1 MSTIP
6 RRLLAALSVVTAL
19 TVVTACSGSSS
30 SSQPA
35 GDSKTSGSPQT
46 SGSSRSGCIKHFDK
60 NKDYFPHKQKLSDAD
75 NFSISYHKSYQVI
88 TVKQPQVGSKPE
100 RYVLVRCGA
109 PKPKLS
115 GKLAKAQQLTTPV
128 RTLFSA
134 STTHLP
140 NLEVLGKLDTL
151 TGVGSKSTISSKAAA
166 KRASSSKVTEFAKG
180 GKADAEKI
188 VSAKPDVVITGGDPD
203 KAYGTVKKAGI
214 PVLADAEF
222 LESNPLGKAEWVKF
236 FGALTGTEKKA
247 TKTFDKIA
255 KKYHQAV
262 RDVSGATKVSTV
274 LGQPYHGKWGMD
286 PGGSFFGRMITDA
299 RGTWAWQKDKSTATK
314 NVDLEKVLK
323 RSRSA
328 KVWITASNWISK
340 SDVTKTDKRLK
351 NFDAYQSGQV
361 WAPSKQVNKA
371 GGNNYYELGALRA
384 DLVIKD
390 LIKILHPD
398 QARGHTMVFYQKL
411 R

>member
-1 MSTIP
+1 MKRIP
-6 RRLLAALSVVTAL
+6 RRLFAALSVVTAL
-19 TVVTACSGSSS
+19 TVVAACSDTST

-35 GDSKTSGSPQT
+35 GDQTSSGTSSA

-60 NKDYFPHKQKLSDAD
+60 NKDYFPHKQKLTDAD

-88 TVKQPQVGSKPE
+88 TVKQPHVGGKPE
-100 RYVLVRCGA
+100 RYVLVKCGA

-140 NLEVLGKLDTL
+140 NLDALDKLDTL
-151 TGVGSKSTISSKAAA
+151 TGVGSKSLISSKAAA
-166 KRASSSKVTEFAKG
+166 ERASSSQVTEFAKG

-203 KAYGTVKKAGI
+203 KAYGTVQKAGI
-214 PVLADAEF
+214 PVLSDAEF
-222 LESNPLGKAEWVKF
+222 LESNPLGKAEWIKF
-236 FGALTGTEKKA
+236 FGALTGTEQKA
-247 TKTFDKIA
+247 TETFDKIA
-255 KKYHQAV
+255 KKYRKAI
-262 RDVSGATKVSTV
+262 RNVSDAKRVSTV
-274 LGQPYHGKWGMD
+274 LGQPYHGKWAMD
-286 PGGSFFGRMITDA
+286 PGGSYFGRMIADA
-299 RGTWAWQKDKSTATK
+299 RGTWAWEKDKSTANK

-328 KVWITASNWISK
+328 KVWITASNWTSK
-340 SDVTKTDKRLK
+340 SDITKTDKRLK
-351 NFDAYQSGQV
+351 NFDAYKSGQV

-371 GGNNYYELGALRA
+371 GGNNFYELGALRA
-384 DLVIKD
+384 DLVVKD

-398 QARGHTMVFYQKL
+398 QARDHTMAFYQKL